1 MINEVLEAKDYI
13 AGKNINKNNLYRTIY
28 LMAKYHIM
36 QGVPIPDIR
45 QKIFDWGRE
54 NNIWIKYNVN
64 DVTIRAAE
72 DRKKLFTP
80 ESVNVSSED
89 VARIVKLFDTPRVQY
104 CALALLCY
112 AKVRAGSRGEFP
124 LSSIP
129 FCNWLGVD
137 RSYFQGKVVKEL
149 DMFGYIKAIK
159 ADQKKPKWSDG
170 EHLAT
175 TRYKMLVPYA
185 NVGEF
190 KLIGNDIRSLYR
202 ELFGKEIISSG
213 R

>member
-13 AGKNINKNNLYRTIY
+13 AGKNINKNNLYRTVY

-54 NNIWIKYNVN
+54 NNVWIKYSVN
-64 DVTIRAAE
+64 DITIRAAE
-72 DRKKLFTP
+72 DKSPLLCP
-80 ESVNVSSED
+80 ESVNVSNDD
-89 VARIVKLFDTPRVQY
+89 VARIVKLFDTPRVQC

-112 AKVRAGSRGEFP
+112 AKVYANKNGEFP

-129 FCNWLGVD
+129 FSNWVGID
-137 RSYFQGKVVKEL
+137 RSYFQRKVAKEL
-149 DMFGYIKAIK
+149 DMFGYVKVINVP
-159 ADQKKPKWSDG
+159 QKKPRWNEG
-170 EHLAT
+170 EHLST
-175 TRYKMLVPYA
+175 TRYKMLVPYD
-185 NVGEF
+185 NVGEY
-190 KLIGNDIRSLYR
+190 KLNGNDIQLLFR
-202 ELFGKEIISSG
+202 ELFQKEKSN

>member
-1 MINEVLEAKDYI
+1 MINEILEAKDYI

-54 NNIWIKYNVN
+54 NNIWIKYSVN
-64 DVTIRAAE
+64 DITIRAAE
-72 DRKKLFTP
+72 DRKKLSSP
-80 ESVNVSSED
+80 ESVNVSNED
-89 VARIVKLFDTPRVQY
+89 VARIVKLFDTPRVQC

-112 AKVRAGSRGEFP
+112 AKVYANKNGEFP

-129 FCNWLGVD
+129 FSNWVGID
-137 RSYFQGKVVKEL
+137 RSYFQRKVVKEL
-149 DMFGYIKAIK
+149 DMFGYVKVINVP
-159 ADQKKPKWSDG
+159 QKKPRWDEG

-175 TRYKMLVPYA
+175 TRYKMLVPYD
-185 NVGEF
+185 NVGEY
-190 KLIGNDIRSLYR
+190 KLNGNDIQLLFR
-202 ELFGKEIISSG
+202 ELFQKENNNI
-213 R
+213 

>member
-1 MINEVLEAKDYI
+1 
-13 AGKNINKNNLYRTIY
+13 
-28 LMAKYHIM
+28 MAKYHIM

-72 DRKKLFTP
+72 DRKKLFSP

-112 AKVRAGSRGEFP
+112 AKVRAGNRGEFP

-137 RSYFQGKVVKEL
+137 RSYFQGKIVKEL

>member
-1 MINEVLEAKDYI
+1 
-13 AGKNINKNNLYRTIY
+13 
-28 LMAKYHIM
+28 
-36 QGVPIPDIR
+36 
-45 QKIFDWGRE
+45 
-54 NNIWIKYNVN
+54 
-64 DVTIRAAE
+64 
-72 DRKKLFTP
+72 
-80 ESVNVSSED
+80 
-89 VARIVKLFDTPRVQY
+89 
-104 CALALLCY
+104 
-112 AKVRAGSRGEFP
+112 

-137 RSYFQGKVVKEL
+137 RSYFQGKIVKEL

-175 TRYKMLVPYA
+175 TRYKVLVPYA

>member
-13 AGKNINKNNLYRTIY
+13 AGKNINKNNLYRTVY

-54 NNIWIKYNVN
+54 NNVWIKYSVN
-64 DVTIRAAE
+64 DITIRAAE
-72 DRKKLFTP
+72 DKSPLLCP
-80 ESVNVSSED
+80 ESVNVSNDD
-89 VARIVKLFDTPRVQY
+89 VARIVKLFDTPRVQC

-112 AKVRAGSRGEFP
+112 AKVYANKNGEFP

-129 FCNWLGVD
+129 FSNWVGID
-137 RSYFQGKVVKEL
+137 RSYFQRKVVKEL
-149 DMFGYIKAIK
+149 DMFGYIKVINIP
-159 ADQKKPKWSDG
+159 QKKPRWDEG
-170 EHLAT
+170 EHLST
-175 TRYKMLVPYA
+175 TRYKMLVPYD
-185 NVGEF
+185 NVGEH
-190 KLIGNDIRSLYR
+190 KLNGNDIQLLFR
-202 ELFGKEIISSG
+202 ELFQKEKSN

>member
-13 AGKNINKNNLYRTIY
+13 AGKNINKNNLYRTVY

-54 NNIWIKYNVN
+54 NNVWIKYSVN
-64 DVTIRAAE
+64 DITIRAAE
-72 DRKKLFTP
+72 DKSPLLCP
-80 ESVNVSSED
+80 ESVNVSDDD
-89 VARIVKLFDTPRVQY
+89 VARIVKLFDTPRVQC

-112 AKVRAGSRGEFP
+112 AKVYANKNGEFP

-129 FCNWLGVD
+129 FSNWVGIY
-137 RSYFQGKVVKEL
+137 RSYFQRKVAKEL
-149 DMFGYIKAIK
+149 DMFGYIKVINVP
-159 ADQKKPKWSDG
+159 QKKPRWDEG
-170 EHLAT
+170 EHLST
-175 TRYKMLVPYA
+175 TRYKMLVPYD
-185 NVGEF
+185 NVGEY
-190 KLIGNDIRSLYR
+190 KLSGNDIQLLFR
-202 ELFGKEIISSG
+202 ELFQKEKSN

>member
-13 AGKNINKNNLYRTIY
+13 AGKNINKNNLYRTVY

-54 NNIWIKYNVN
+54 NNVWIKYSVN
-64 DVTIRAAE
+64 DITIRAAE
-72 DRKKLFTP
+72 DKSPLLCP
-80 ESVNVSSED
+80 ESVNVSNDD
-89 VARIVKLFDTPRVQY
+89 VARIVKLFDTPRVQC

-112 AKVRAGSRGEFP
+112 AKVYANKNGEFP

-129 FCNWLGVD
+129 FSNWVGID
-137 RSYFQGKVVKEL
+137 RSYFQRKVAKEL
-149 DMFGYIKAIK
+149 DMFGYVKVINVP
-159 ADQKKPKWSDG
+159 QKKPRWGEG
-170 EHLAT
+170 EHLST
-175 TRYKMLVPYA
+175 TRYKMLVPYD
-185 NVGEF
+185 NVGEH
-190 KLIGNDIRSLYR
+190 KLNGNDIQLLFR
-202 ELFGKEIISSG
+202 ELFQKEKSN

>member
-13 AGKNINKNNLYRTIY
+13 AGKNINKNNLYRTVY

-54 NNIWIKYNVN
+54 NNVWIKYSVN
-64 DVTIRAAE
+64 DITIRAAE
-72 DRKKLFTP
+72 DKSPLLCP
-80 ESVNVSSED
+80 ESVNVSNDD
-89 VARIVKLFDTPRVQY
+89 VARIVKLFDTPRVQC

-112 AKVRAGSRGEFP
+112 AKVYANKNGEFP

-129 FCNWLGVD
+129 FSNWVGID
-137 RSYFQGKVVKEL
+137 RSYFQRKVAKEL
-149 DMFGYIKAIK
+149 DMFGYVKVINVP
-159 ADQKKPKWSDG
+159 QKKPRWDEG
-170 EHLAT
+170 EHLST
-175 TRYKMLVPYA
+175 TRYKMLVPYD
-185 NVGEF
+185 NVGEY
-190 KLIGNDIRSLYR
+190 KLNGNDIQLLFR
-202 ELFGKEIISSG
+202 ELFQKEKSN

>member
-1 MINEVLEAKDYI
+1 MINEVIEAKDYI
-13 AGKNINKNNLYRTIY
+13 AGKNINKNNLYRTVY

-64 DVTIRAAE
+64 EVTIRAAE
-72 DRKKLFTP
+72 DKRQLLCP
-80 ESVNVSSED
+80 ESVNVSDED
-89 VARIVKLFDTPRVQY
+89 VARIKKLFDTPRVQC

-112 AKVRAGSRGEFP
+112 AKVNANRSGEFP

-129 FCNWLGVD
+129 FSNWVGLD
-137 RSYFQGKVVKEL
+137 RSYFQRKVAKEL
-149 DMFGYIKAIK
+149 EMFEYIKVIRTP
-159 ADQKKPKWSDG
+159 QKKPKWHEG

-175 TRYKMLVPYA
+175 TRYKMLVPYE
-185 NVGEF
+185 NTGEHI
-190 KLIGNDIRSLYR
+190 LNGNDIHGLFR
-202 ELFGKEIISSG
+202 ELFEKEKSN
-213 R
+213 

>member
-13 AGKNINKNNLYRTIY
+13 AGKNINKNNLYRTVY

-54 NNIWIKYNVN
+54 NNVWIKYSVN
-64 DVTIRAAE
+64 DITIRAAE
-72 DRKKLFTP
+72 DKSPLLCP
-80 ESVNVSSED
+80 ESVNVSNDD
-89 VARIVKLFDTPRVQY
+89 VARIVKLFDTPRVQC

-112 AKVRAGSRGEFP
+112 AKVYANKNGEFP

-129 FCNWLGVD
+129 FSNWVGID
-137 RSYFQGKVVKEL
+137 RSYFQRKVAKEL
-149 DMFGYIKAIK
+149 DMFGYVKVINVP
-159 ADQKKPKWSDG
+159 QKKPRWNEG
-170 EHLAT
+170 EHLST
-175 TRYKMLVPYA
+175 TRYKMLVPYE
-185 NVGEF
+185 NVGEY
-190 KLIGNDIRSLYR
+190 KLNGNDIQLLFR
-202 ELFGKEIISSG
+202 ELFQKEKSN